1 MDTRSELLAAALT
14 LFSSEGYDAAGVQRI
29 VEAANVT
36 KPTLYHY
43 FGSKRGLFEALVQD
57 RGEGL
62 LADVRQATVYHRNIT
77 GSINTVVH
85 VYFDYARR
93 QPEFY
98 RMLLAMWFAPPSAEY
113 SPAVRALLAQQ
124 QHLLETMFERATED
138 HGNMR
143 GRHMLYAMSLK
154 GQIDTYIGLGLQG
167 YVDLTSN
174 DLVYRM
180 IHQFMHGIFS

>member
-1 MDTRSELLAAALT
+1 MDTRSELLAVTLR
-14 LFSSEGYDAAGVQRI
+14 LFSSEGYDAVGVQRI
-29 VEAANVT
+29 VEAAGVT

-43 FGSKRGLFEALVQD
+43 FGSKRGLFEALVQE
-57 RGEGL
+57 RGEML
-62 LADVRQATVYHRNIT
+62 LAAVRPASAYHGNIT

-85 VYFDYARR
+85 AYFDYARR
-93 QPEFY
+93 QPDFY
-98 RMLLAMWFAPPSAEY
+98 RMLLSMWFAPPSAEY
-113 SPAVRALLAQQ
+113 SPAVRALLTQQ
-124 QHLLETMFERATED
+124 QHLLQTMFERATED

-143 GRHMLYAMSLK
+143 GRHIIYAMSLK

-167 YVDLTSN
+167 YVDLSSK

>member
-1 MDTRSELLAAALT
+1 VDNRSELLAVALT
-14 LFSSEGYDAAGVQRI
+14 LFSSEGYDAVGVQRI
-29 VEAANVT
+29 AEEAGVT

-43 FGSKRGLFEALVQD
+43 FGSKRGLFEALVHEK
-57 RGEGL
+57 GEGL
-62 LADVRQATVYHRNIT
+62 LADIRQAAIYHHDIT
-77 GSINTVVH
+77 GSINTVVYA
-85 VYFDYARR
+85 YFDYARR

-113 SPAVRALLAQQ
+113 SPAVRSLLAQLQ
-124 QHLLETMFERATED
+124 ALLEEMFRRAAED

-143 GRHMLYAMSLK
+143 DRHMLYATSLK

-167 YVDLTSN
+167 YVDLRSK